1 MANRKATFAKRQRE
15 SDLKD
20 HARAKE
26 ARRAARQD
34 APRTEKGPQIAWDE
48 AVYPA
53 TAAPDDGATA
63 ATDPNAD
70 PAAPPVDNLPAP
82 TPPRSDDSA

>member
-53 TAAPDDGATA
+53 APAPAEGTAAS
-63 ATDPNAD
+63 TDPNAE

>member
-48 AVYPA
+48 AVYPTA
-53 TAAPDDGATA
+53 TVEVDADAA
-63 ATDPNAD
+63 AD

>member
-53 TAAPDDGATA
+53 SPAPEDGTASPA
-63 ATDPNAD
+63 DPNAD
-70 PAAPPVDNLPAP
+70 PAADNLPAP

>member
-53 TAAPDDGATA
+53 GPAPADGTAGP
-63 ATDPNAD
+63 TDPNAD